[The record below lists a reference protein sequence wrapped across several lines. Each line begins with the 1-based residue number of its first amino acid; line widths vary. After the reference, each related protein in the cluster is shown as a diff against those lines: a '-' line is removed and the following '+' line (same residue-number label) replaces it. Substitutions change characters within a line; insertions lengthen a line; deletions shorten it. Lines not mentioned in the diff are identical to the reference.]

1 MVSRLPAE
9 QDDVQCDGEDGDDG
23 PDDAEYPDVDF
34 VVVLSCQ
41 QGLVDE
47 CNEACCDGEHQ
58 YVEE

>member
-1 MVSRLPAE
+1 MFSAMERMVMMGQMMQNIQR
-9 QDDVQCDGEDGDDG
+9 
-23 PDDAEYPDVDF
+23 VDF
-34 VVVLSCQ
+34 VVVLFFQ